1 MPERRLVELLAET
14 PLAKGLGEDELERL
28 AGAGEVREAGRG
40 EVLLEEGATGAP
52 LVVVLEGEV
61 EVIKGDVGGEHQCLV
76 NLTNQSVL
84 GEIGL
89 VLDQGASATV
99 RTVRPSKLFL
109 LPRSRFDEILAARDG
124 AAAALALA
132 LARILAARLQ
142 RMNQEAV
149 ELCDRYAEV
158 LAQAGT
164 AKGTARVAELQQF
177 RQQLLSE
184 WNF

>member
-1 MPERRLVELLAET
+1 MDLLAET
-14 PLAKGLGEDELERL
+14 PLAQGLGRDELERL
-28 AGAGEVREAGRG
+28 VAAGETRDAARG
-40 EVLLEEGATGAP
+40 EILLEEGATGAP

-61 EVIKGDVGGEHQCLV
+61 EVLKGNGEGGEQCLV
-76 NLTNQSVL
+76 NLAGQSVL

-89 VLDQGASATV
+89 VLDRPASATV
-99 RTVRPSKLFL
+99 RTTRPSKLFL
-109 LPRSRFDEILAARDG
+109 LGRERFEEILAARDG

-132 LARILAARLQ
+132 LAKILAARLQ

-149 ELCDRYAEV
+149 ELCDRYEEV

-164 AKGTARVAELQQF
+164 AKGTARVAELQEF